1 MARICDAEQ
10 YEEQCKKELSGSVRG
25 LYESLVEKSRGKL
38 HKAQQ
43 RRNTE
48 MLQADQPPSSQR
60 PGRRSCSHI
69 PDWRERKPTE
79 GKKVMIPLNIVN
91 SLNILIL
98 RQYYKKH

>member
-1 MARICDAEQ
+1 MRRQVLECWWLEFVMQICDGQNLAEVARICDAEQ

-48 MLQADQPPSSQR
+48 MLQAEQPP
-60 PGRRSCSHI
+60 
-69 PDWRERKPTE
+69 KFTE
-79 GKKVMIPLNIVN
+79 AWKTFMFT
-91 SLNILIL
+91 
-98 RQYYKKH
+98 HT